1 MVKETV
7 EEAAK
12 GSNNQNVEET
22 NEVKVVEK
30 EVEEKR
36 INDEEKEATEEE
48 LDENNDEEKSNIDD
62 ENENEYEEE
71 EEEEEEDYVDQ
82 AVDVNVDE
90 GILSNSDS
98 DDASSSL
105 DCKYLYNILVKAHE
119 RVQEQKIYGS
129 STVCLLSL
137 RFMDDDEFDDIV
149 GEDEDESSSL
159 PGRFRALNRSSL
171 STTRCVMST
180 CNLGDSGYMII
191 RNKQVIYKSQSQS
204 HRFNAPYQIGCTPPE
219 LLDHDLY
226 RDR

>member
-1 MVKETV
+1 MAKETV
-7 EEAAK
+7 EEVAK

-22 NEVKVVEK
+22 NEGKVVEK
-30 EVEEKR
+30 EEEEKR
-36 INDEEKEATEEE
+36 INDEEKEATEDE
-48 LDENNDEEKSNIDD
+48 LDENNDEEKSNIED
-62 ENENEYEEE
+62 ENENEYEY
-71 EEEEEEDYVDQ
+71 EEEEEEDNIDQ
-82 AVDVNVDE
+82 VVDVNVDE

-159 PGRFRALNRSSL
+159 PGRFRALNRSTL